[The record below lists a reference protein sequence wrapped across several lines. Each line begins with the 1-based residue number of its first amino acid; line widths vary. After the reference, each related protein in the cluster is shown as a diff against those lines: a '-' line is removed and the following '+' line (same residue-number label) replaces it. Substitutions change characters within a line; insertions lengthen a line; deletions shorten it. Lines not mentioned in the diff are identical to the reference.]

1 MIVIGISPRGRDEV
15 STTNA
20 ARKFPR
26 ATPSPRRQI
35 PLIPGDSKLTVAL
48 RALHVEGVA
57 RDGRAGAADGAD
69 RVASAPM
76 VRQVPREIG
85 RAHV

>member
-1 MIVIGISPRGRDEV
+1 MIVIGISPRGRDRV

-35 PLIPGDSKLTVAL
+35 PLIPGDPKLTVAL
-48 RALHVEGVA
+48 RALHVEGVT

-69 RVASAPM
+69 R
-76 VRQVPREIG
+76 EIG
-85 RAHV
+85 RASCRERV